1 MIAFVYGTTAELI
14 KIAPI
19 HARLVA
25 LGVRPL
31 HWCTAQQAGE
41 LPSAA
46 DHLGM
51 PAPDVFIAN
60 GVDGRSLRTTTDA
73 VRWLASVLTNSV
85 LRHRELRKSLRADGS
100 APVVLVHGDTLTTL
114 LGAALGRSLGAT
126 VGHVEAGL
134 RSFDLRNPFPEEL
147 DRVLTA
153 RLARVHYA
161 PSQDAVHNLR
171 TVRGDVIATG
181 GNTVR
186 DSLHLVPKGY
196 AISMGPL
203 PPEYGLV
210 SLHRMELIHD
220 AERFRAT
227 MHALSEYSEKLPLL
241 QVVDPLTRQQMNAQG
256 LDDLHDGSRFRSLG
270 KLDYFDFIGV
280 LRGASFVVTDSGGL
294 QEECAGLG
302 VPCLVHRLKTE
313 RSDGIGENA
322 VLSEFDFGILGSF
335 LDDPQR
341 LRTIPDS
348 GLDSPSDV
356 IVADLVRRGAV
367 G

>member
-14 KIAPI
+14 KIAPV
-19 HARLVA
+19 HARLVE

-31 HWCTAQQAGE
+31 LWCTSQQAGE

-46 DHLGM
+46 EHLGM
-51 PAPDVFIAN
+51 PAPDVLIAN

-73 VRWLASVLTNSV
+73 VRWLGSVLATAATHHRD
-85 LRHRELRKSLRADGS
+85 LRRSLRADGHT
-100 APVVLVHGDTLTTL
+100 PFVLVHGDTLTTL

-134 RSFDLRNPFPEEL
+134 RSHDLRNPFPEEL

-161 PSQDAVHNLR
+161 PSDEAVHNLR
-171 TVRGDVIATG
+171 KVRGDVVATG

-186 DSLHLVPKGY
+186 DSLHLVPHDHALGL
-196 AISMGPL
+196 GPL
-203 PPEYGLV
+203 PAEYGLV

-220 AERFRAT
+220 AERFRST
-227 MHALSEYSEKLPLL
+227 MHALAEHSRRVPLL
-241 QVVDPLTRQQMNAQG
+241 QVVDPLTRQQLEAHG
-256 LDDLHDGSRFRSLG
+256 LERLHDGEGFRSLG

-313 RSDGIGENA
+313 RSDGMGENA
-322 VLSEFDFGILGSF
+322 VLSEFDMGVLGSF
-335 LDDPQR
+335 LDDP
-341 LRTIPDS
+341 LRYRTPRHSDAA
-348 GLDSPSDV
+348 SPSDV
-356 IVADLVRRGAV
+356 VVADLVRRGAV
-367 G
+367 

>member
-1 MIAFVYGTTAELI
+1 VIAFVYGTTAELI

-19 HARLVA
+19 HARLVE
-25 LGVRPL
+25 LGVQPL

-46 DHLGM
+46 EHLGM
-51 PAPDVFIAN
+51 PAPDVLIAN

-73 VRWLASVLTNSV
+73 VRWLGTVLANSAV
-85 LRHRELRKSLRADGS
+85 RHRELRRSLRADGRS
-100 APVVLVHGDTLTTL
+100 PFVLVHGDTLTTL
-114 LGAALGRSLGAT
+114 LGAALGRTLGAT

-147 DRVLTA
+147 DRVVTA

-161 PSQDAVHNLR
+161 PSEDAVHNLR
-171 TVRGDVIATG
+171 KVRGAVVATG

-186 DSLHLVPKGY
+186 DSLHLVPEDY
-196 AISMGPL
+196 AVSVGPL
-203 PPEYGLV
+203 PAEYGLV

-220 AERFRAT
+220 VERFSAT
-227 MHALSEYSEKLPLL
+227 MQTLAAQSESVPLL
-241 QVVDPLTRQQMNAQG
+241 QVVDPLTHQQLVAQG
-256 LDDLHDGSRFRSLG
+256 LGRLHDGERFRGLG

-280 LRGASFVVTDSGGL
+280 LRNASFVVTDSGGL

-322 VLSEFDFGILGSF
+322 LLSGFDLDVLRSF
-335 LDDPQR
+335 LDDP
-341 LRTIPDS
+341 LRYRTLPTRD
-348 GLDSPSDV
+348 DASPSDV

-367 G
+367 

>member
-25 LGVRPL
+25 LGAQPL
-31 HWCTAQQAGE
+31 HWCTSQQAGE

-46 DHLGM
+46 EHLGM
-51 PAPDVFIAN
+51 PAPDVLIAN
-60 GVDGRSLRTTTDA
+60 GADGRSLRTTTDA
-73 VRWLASVLTNSV
+73 VRWLSTVLTNSAV
-85 LRHRELRKSLRADGS
+85 RHGELRRSLRADGR
-100 APVVLVHGDTLTTL
+100 APFVLVHGDTLTTL

-134 RSFDLRNPFPEEL
+134 RSHDLRNPFPEEL

-161 PSQDAVHNLR
+161 PSEDAVYNLR
-171 TVRGDVIATG
+171 KVRGAVVATG

-186 DSLHLVPKGY
+186 DSLHQVPNDY
-196 AISMGPL
+196 AVSIGAL
-203 PPEYGLV
+203 PADYGLV

-227 MHALSEYSEKLPLL
+227 MQALADYSRSVPLL
-241 QVVDPLTRQQMNAQG
+241 QVVDPLTRQQLEAQG
-256 LDDLHDGSRFRSLG
+256 LDGLHDGERFRSLG

-280 LRGASFVVTDSGGL
+280 LRDASFVVTDSGGL

-322 VLSEFDFGILGSF
+322 VLSEFDLDVLTSF
-335 LDDPQR
+335 LDNPQR
-341 LRTIPDS
+341 YRTTRDPEA
-348 GLDSPSDV
+348 DSPSDV
-356 IVADLVRRGAV
+356 IVTDLIRRGAV
-367 G
+367 